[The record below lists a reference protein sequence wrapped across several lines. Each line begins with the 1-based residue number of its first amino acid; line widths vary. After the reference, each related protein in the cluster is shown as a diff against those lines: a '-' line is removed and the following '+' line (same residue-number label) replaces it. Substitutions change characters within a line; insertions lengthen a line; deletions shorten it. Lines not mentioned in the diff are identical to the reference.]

1 MKTKIEI
8 IDIIAKSYT
17 SDTRAVIDGA
27 SGACKYLT
35 GSGLKCGVGMFLTED
50 AVKVAEGCMGNVGS
64 LQVHLQTRGFEDLDS
79 AFIKEVR
86 GHGFNFWGEMQ
97 GLHDYGSNWDSE
109 GLSIE
114 GKEEADLLRR
124 KYA

>member
-17 SDTRAVIDGA
+17 IGTRAVVGGKN
-27 SGACKYLT
+27 SVCNYLT

-50 AVKVAEGCMGNVGS
+50 ALKVAEGCKGNVGS
-64 LQVHLQTRGFEDLDS
+64 LQIHLQARGFRNLDS
-79 AFIKEVR
+79 AFIEEVR
-86 GHGFNFWGEMQ
+86 GHGLNFWGEMQ
-97 GLHDYGSNWDSE
+97 NLHDYGSNWNSE